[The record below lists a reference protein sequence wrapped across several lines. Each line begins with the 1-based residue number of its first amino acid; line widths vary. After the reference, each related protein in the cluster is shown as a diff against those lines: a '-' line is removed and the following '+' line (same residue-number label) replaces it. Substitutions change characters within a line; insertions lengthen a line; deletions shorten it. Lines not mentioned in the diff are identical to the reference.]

1 MKNIKF
7 YIFFAIFIG
16 ILAIIGYVKLQKNI
30 NGSPSVSE
38 DEKIEEQELVPEPVT
53 SKASIAAVGDV
64 LIHQSIYR
72 DAQTGDSYDFDKM
85 FTHVK
90 PYLKAPDITLAN
102 QESMIGGVELGLSTY
117 PQFNSPHEV
126 GDALKRSGIDIV
138 SIANNH
144 TLDRGEKAIMN
155 ALDHWDKI
163 EMPYV
168 GAYRSEDDQKTIRTI
183 EKNGIIFSFLAYT
196 YGTNGIPV
204 PEGKPYLVNLIDE
217 IKIKNEI
224 REAKKLSDVVV
235 VSLHFGNEYER
246 MPNDQQI
253 QLAQLIADA
262 GAHIIFGHHPHVL
275 QPVDFL
281 SSKKGHETFVAYS
294 LGNFLAAQEAQHD
307 YYRRIGGMIQ
317 VEVEKVEFEGDAA
330 IRVHSPS
337 FLATYIHFQ
346 NWKNYRILPLYQ
358 VADHELSNAR
368 EHYAETKKH
377 MQQFVPNLQ
386 FIENENAVSASSD

>member
-38 DEKIEEQELVPEPVT
+38 DEKIEEQELIPEPVT

-163 EMPYV
+163 DMPYV
-168 GAYRSEDDQKTIRTI
+168 GAYRSEDDEKTIRTI
-183 EKNGIIFSFLAYT
+183 EKNGITL
-196 YGTNGIPV
+196 V
-204 PEGKPYLVNLIDE
+204 VYL
-217 IKIKNEI
+217 
-224 REAKKLSDVVV
+224 
-235 VSLHFGNEYER
+235 
-246 MPNDQQI
+246 
-253 QLAQLIADA
+253 
-262 GAHIIFGHHPHVL
+262 
-275 QPVDFL
+275 
-281 SSKKGHETFVAYS
+281 
-294 LGNFLAAQEAQHD
+294 
-307 YYRRIGGMIQ
+307 
-317 VEVEKVEFEGDAA
+317 
-330 IRVHSPS
+330 
-337 FLATYIHFQ
+337 
-346 NWKNYRILPLYQ
+346 
-358 VADHELSNAR
+358 
-368 EHYAETKKH
+368 
-377 MQQFVPNLQ
+377 
-386 FIENENAVSASSD
+386 